1 MGDGIR
7 VETVHNTQQ
16 GDAKPLRIDVTADSP
31 ALKRRGGGSRPMV
44 FGMRKSTTAILAILM
59 AVIFTLQVLA
69 LSGGQEGAARLLTI
83 LIAAGSGVL
92 ALLYFVV
99 SITRTT
105 PRDAA

>member
-1 MGDGIR
+1 MNDGIR
-7 VETVHNTQQ
+7 VETVHNTPQ
-16 GDAKPLRIDVTADSP
+16 GDAKPLRIEVTADSP
-31 ALKRRGGGSRPMV
+31 AVKQRGGSRPMV

-69 LSGGQEGAARLLTI
+69 LSGGQEGAGRLLTI

-99 SITRTT
+99 SITRTDH
-105 PRDAA
+105 RDAA